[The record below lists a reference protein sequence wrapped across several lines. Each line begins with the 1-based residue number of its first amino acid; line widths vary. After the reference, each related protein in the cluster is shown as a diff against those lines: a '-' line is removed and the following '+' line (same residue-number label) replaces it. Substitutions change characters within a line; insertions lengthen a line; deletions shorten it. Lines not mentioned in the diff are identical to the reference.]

1 MKKLTLTLIAI
12 VAMLAALAQTPDA
25 FNYQAAVRNAD
36 GEPIA
41 EQEVAFEISILQGSA
56 DGTAVYTETHT
67 ITTTE
72 QGIVNFAIGNGTT
85 SNDFSA
91 IDWATGPYFVQVA
104 FDAAGGTD
112 YIEMGTT
119 QLLSV
124 PYAKYAENTNFANEA
139 NTAVMATS
147 ATTADDA
154 AFADESSHAV
164 NADTANYAAYAAT
177 AATTADMA
185 ALLDRIAALEEMN
198 GIGTITD
205 IDGNEYPIT
214 KIGNQVWMAKN
225 LRTTRYADGT
235 PIPKVEGN
243 SNWQA
248 LGDNNTEK
256 AYCWYLDDSTT
267 YAESNGAYYT
277 FAAANNGA
285 TSAANPSG
293 VQGACPVGWHVP
305 SDAEWQELLDYLAQA
320 GHDGIQ
326 ALVLKDTTSWN
337 AGGNGTNLYDFS
349 AKGIGYR
356 EPNDPVFSSL
366 GLTALFLSS
375 TEVTNSEFDT
385 YYFQKSSDEVTTINS
400 APKSGGFSIRCIK
413 D

>member
-12 VAMLAALAQTPDA
+12 VAMLAAIAQTPDA

-72 QGIVNFAIGNGTT
+72 QGVVNFAIGAGTT
-85 SNDFSA
+85 SNDFTA
-91 IDWATGPYFVQVA
+91 IDWAAGPYFIQVA

-112 YIEMGTT
+112 YVEMGTT
-119 QLLSV
+119 QLVSV
-124 PYAKYAENTNFANEA
+124 PFAKYAETTDFANEA
-139 NTAVMATS
+139 STATSAIS
-147 ATTADDA
+147 ATTADEA
-154 AFADESSHAV
+154 AFATEATHAV
-164 NADTANYAAYAAT
+164 HADTANYAAYAAT

-185 ALLDRIAALEEMN
+185 ALLDRIAALEEMS

-235 PIPKVEGN
+235 PITKVEGN
-243 SNWQA
+243 SAW
-248 LGDNNTEK
+248 DNLAYNDK
-256 AYCWYLDDSTT
+256 AFCWYLDDSVT

-277 FAAANNGA
+277 FDAANNGE
-285 TSAANPSG
+285 TSTANPSG
-293 VQGACPVGWHVP
+293 VQGACPDGWHIP
-305 SDAEWQELLDYLAQA
+305 SDAEWQELIDYLAQA
-320 GHDGIQ
+320 GHDGEQ
-326 ALVLKDTTSWN
+326 GEVLKDITGWATN
-337 AGGNGTNLYDFS
+337 NGTNLYQFS
-349 AKGIGYR
+349 ARG
-356 EPNDPVFSSL
+356 F
-366 GLTALFLSS
+366 GLR
-375 TEVTNSEFDT
+375 
-385 YYFQKSSDEVTTINS
+385 FQS
-400 APKSGGFSIRCIK
+400 
-413 D
+413 

>member
-12 VAMLAALAQTPDA
+12 VAMLAAVAQTPDA

-72 QGIVNFAIGNGTT
+72 QGVVDFAIGAGTT

-104 FDAAGGTD
+104 FDATGGTD

-124 PYAKYAENTNFANEA
+124 PYAKYAETTNFANEA

-154 AFADESSHAV
+154 AFAEEASHAV

-243 SNWQA
+243 SAW
-248 LGDNNTEK
+248 DNLAYNDK
-256 AYCWYLDDSTT
+256 AFCWYLDDSIT
-267 YAESNGAYYT
+267 YAESYGAYYT
-277 FAAANNGA
+277 FEAANNGE
-285 TSAANPSG
+285 TSTANPSG
-293 VQGACPVGWHVP
+293 VQGACPDGWHIP
-305 SDAEWQELLDYLAQA
+305 SDAEWQELIDYLAQA
-320 GHDGIQ
+320 GHEGTQ
-326 ALVLKDTTSWN
+326 GVVLKDTESWLTN
-337 AGGNGTNLYDFS
+337 DGTDLYGFS
-349 AKGIGYR
+349 GKALGFRDVVGSFNSINEVGAF
-356 EPNDPVFSSL
+356 VSSSQTVL
-366 GLTALFLSS
+366 DEFNWHGLL
-375 TEVTNSEFDT
+375 D
-385 YYFQKSSDEVTTINS
+385 SSDLIEIAEGSKEVGI
-400 APKSGGFSIRCIK
+400 SIRCLK
-413 D
+413 N